1 MWSLNRVT
9 SEAFVHEGV
18 RYPCD
23 QCDAL
28 PFTQSGHLKRHEAS
42 VHEGVRFVC
51 DECDASPFYR
61 AGDLKKHKASAHS
74 GIEYPCDQCDDSF
87 TQAGHLKKHKSS
99 SHKRGKHKSGR
110 KDNLNQHVEKRHVTN
125 ETTITQMES
134 IYPQVYNTSRTE
146 DGWKNLTFN

>member
-1 MWSLNRVT
+1 MITQSRNLRRHK
-9 SEAFVHEGV
+9 AFVHEGV

-28 PFTQSGHLKRHEAS
+28 PFTQSGHLKRHKAS

-87 TQAGHLKKHKSS
+87 TQAGHLKNINHHHTKEV
-99 SHKRGKHKSGR
+99 
-110 KDNLNQHVEKRHVTN
+110 NINQDVK
-125 ETTITQMES
+125 TT
-134 IYPQVYNTSRTE
+134 
-146 DGWKNLTFN
+146 